1 MSRKVTVFSMN
12 DNSRHV
18 VETSAE
24 TWGQLKAESSQ
35 VVKMSRDMKVTI
47 KENRTTIESDD
58 SVLPD
63 GDCTLFLFA
72 AKVKAGGLTEEKL
85 IEDYATTKAGELVDA
100 VEKDLDQIEE
110 KVLKMSETK
119 K

>member
-1 MSRKVTVFSMN
+1 MQ

-35 VVKMSRDMKVTI
+35 VAKMSRDMKVTI

-58 SVLPD
+58 SLLPD
-63 GDCTLFLFA
+63 TECTLFLFA

-85 IEDYATTKAGELVDA
+85 IEDYAATKANELVDA
-100 VEKDLDQIEE
+100 TEKDLDQIEE
-110 KVLKMSETK
+110 QVLKLSEK